1 MRPKPSLFVGV
12 SVVLAL
18 YPFTGWWLNSRE
30 GMRITLPILFG
41 VAVLVGGCWER
52 ATWLWLG
59 VMVAMTTLFGWLGP
73 GNIWPI
79 VLVVAAVL
87 TAGAIG
93 TGSLVGAGF
102 GRAFKW
108 IFHS

>member
-1 MRPKPSLFVGV
+1 MRPKPNLLVGV
-12 SVVLAL
+12 GVALTL

-30 GMRITLPILFG
+30 AIRLTLPVLFG
-41 VAVLVGGCWER
+41 VAVLVGGGWER
-52 ATWLWLG
+52 AAWLWFG
-59 VMVAMTTLFGWLGP
+59 VRVAMTALLAWLGT